1 MGTSSKTTM
10 TAARGAQVGRLP
22 DDEAHRGALALF
34 TAMAHEGRLRALVAL
49 ARIGP
54 LSAGA
59 LAEHCRME
67 QTAMSH
73 QLRILRE
80 AHLVTTERDGKS
92 VIYALADRHIAHLVE
107 DALVHA
113 GEQHPRRRS

>member
-1 MGTSSKTTM
+1 MATRTD
-10 TAARGAQVGRLP
+10 VDCLP
-22 DDEAHRGALALF
+22 DDDAHSGALALF

-49 ARIGP
+49 SRLGP

-59 LAEHCRME
+59 LVEHCRME
-67 QTAMSH
+67 QTATSH
-73 QLRILRE
+73 QLRVLRE
-80 AHLVTTERDGKS
+80 ANLVTTEREGKS

-113 GEQHPRRRS
+113 GEKKPRRKR